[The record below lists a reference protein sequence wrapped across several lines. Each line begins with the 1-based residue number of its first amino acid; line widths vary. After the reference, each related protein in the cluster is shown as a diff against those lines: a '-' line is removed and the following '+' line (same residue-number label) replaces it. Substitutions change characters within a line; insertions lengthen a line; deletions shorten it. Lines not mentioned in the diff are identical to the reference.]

1 MQYDGL
7 IFDLDG
13 TLWDACEAVARSWTC
28 TLRDVYGVTD
38 PPSID
43 EIQSIMGLQSHE
55 IAQRLFAR
63 YGSNPDEMA
72 ARCMCEECAHL
83 EAHGAHLYPDVII
96 TLRQLAEVYP
106 LSIVSNCQKGYIES
120 FLHFYHLEPLFADF
134 VCEGGTGMPKADNI
148 RLVMARNGMHHP
160 AYIGD
165 TQGDFE
171 AAARAGA
178 AFIWAAYGFGQ
189 ALQAPLRINCFR
201 ELLTLV
207 RK

>member
-13 TLWDACEAVARSWTC
+13 TLWDACEAVACSWTC
-28 TLRDVYGVTD
+28 TLRDVYGVAN
-38 PPSID
+38 PPSIG

-63 YGSNPDEMA
+63 YGADPDEMA
-72 ARCMCEECAHL
+72 ARCMREECAYL
-83 EAHGAHLYPDVII
+83 EAHGAHLYQDVPA
-96 TLRQLAEVYP
+96 TLQRLAEAYP

-120 FLHFYHLEPLFADF
+120 FLRFYHLESLFVDF
-134 VCEGGTGMPKADNI
+134 ECEGGTGLPKPDNI
-148 RLVMARNGMHHP
+148 RLVMARNGLRRP

-189 ALQAPLRINCFR
+189 APQAPLRIGCFR
-201 ELLTLV
+201 DLLTLV
-207 RK
+207 KK